1 MGGRGASATK
11 KMNTDRS
18 GLPSPTPSRGT
29 GATPYHTTVLG
40 NGLRVVVAPLPQLH
54 RVHVALWARVGSRFE
69 TREDNGISH
78 FLEHMIYR
86 GTRRVPSAHAV
97 NLAFERLGGSLFA
110 STQVDHGIF
119 SLTLPPESL
128 DEACALFGEV
138 LSQPAFRD
146 IDIERGIVLEEILED
161 LDDEGRQ
168 VDADNLSRELI
179 YRDHPL
185 GFTITGTDA
194 HVRSF
199 DEAALRRWHGRHYT
213 ARNTVLVFAGA
224 VEPDHA
230 LRLAE
235 RDFGALA
242 TGERIASEPPRHTQ
256 KKARLQII
264 ENVSSQTELRVCLSA
279 FAEAHPLRPALDVL
293 MRIIDDGMSTRL
305 YHRLC
310 DARGLCYDVSAAYD
324 CYEDDG
330 IVDVAAGV
338 QHKRAAM
345 VTREVLG
352 MFEELAREGPSAEE
366 LEKARRRIAWDARAL
381 ADSAEETAA
390 FYAAGVLFDRFST
403 PEEHVAELVRVEADD
418 VRAAARELARP
429 ERLSVVAVGLLGG
442 GEDAPLAALV
452 KGWAGT
458 EPQT

>member
-1 MGGRGASATK
+1 
-11 KMNTDRS
+11 MNTDRL
-18 GLPSPTPSRGT
+18 GSPFQTTKLGSDG
-29 GATPYHTTVLG
+29 PYRTAVLG
-40 NGLRVVVAPLPQLH
+40 SNGLRVVVAPLPQLH
-54 RVHVALWARVGSRFE
+54 RAHVALWARVGSRFE

-128 DEACALFGEV
+128 DAACGLFGEV
-138 LSQPAFRD
+138 LSQPAFLD

-168 VDADNLSRELI
+168 VDADNLSRALI

-185 GFTITGTDA
+185 GFTITGSDA

-199 DEAALRRWHGRHYT
+199 DEATLRLWHARHYT
-213 ARNTVLVFAGA
+213 ASNAVLAFAGA
-224 VEPDHA
+224 VDPEQA
-230 LRLAE
+230 LSLAE
-235 RDFGALA
+235 RDFGAFA
-242 TGERIASEPPRHTQ
+242 RGERIASEPPRHTQ
-256 KKARLQII
+256 KRARFQMVD
-264 ENVSSQTELRVCLSA
+264 NVSSQTELRVCFRA

-293 MRIIDDGMSTRL
+293 MRIVDDGMSTRL

-310 DARGLCYDVSAAYD
+310 DARGLCYDISAAYD

-338 QHKRAAM
+338 QHKRAAL
-345 VTREVLG
+345 VTREVLA

-390 FYAAGVLFDRFST
+390 FYAAGTLFERFAT
-403 PEEHVAELVRVEADD
+403 PAQHVAELARVSSENVRE
-418 VRAAARELARP
+418 AARQLARP
-429 ERLSVVAVGLLGG
+429 ERLNVVAIGLQS
-442 GEDAPLAALV
+442 GEDTELADFV
-452 KGWAGT
+452 QGWSGVD
-458 EPQT
+458 